1 MAKMVTLT
9 EQASLKI
16 RELMQAEH
24 AENAYLRLGVQPSC
38 CSGFSYGLSLELKP
52 QDQDQIIEQHGVR
65 LIVDAQSLRYVDG
78 VEIDYV
84 DNGMESG
91 FAIRNPK
98 AIPSCGCGSSFTLA
112 EEA

>member
-1 MAKMVTLT
+1 MVMLT

-24 AENAYLRLGVQPSC
+24 VEEGYLRLGVQPSC

-52 QDQDQIIEQHGVR
+52 HDTDQIIEQHGVR
-65 LIVDAQSLRYVDG
+65 LVVDETSLPYVDG
-78 VEIDYV
+78 VEIDFIQ
-84 DNGMESG
+84 DGHESG

-98 AIPSCGCGSSFTLA
+98 AIPSCGCGSSFRLA